1 MIDASRRIDAMPDA
15 KPLIVDPA
23 EIERILGAQ
32 AWELIRLRSQV
43 KALLVENAELVKK
56 LTPETH
62 DPA

>member
-1 MIDASRRIDAMPDA
+1 MPDA

-56 LTPETH
+56 LTPEAH